1 VRSLIPIAVALIL
14 GCSGATPVPPTT
26 SPAAVASPTAS
37 STTAQPSSTSVASI
51 TGQPSPS
58 AVVTNRP
65 SLAPAATASP
75 QDEQFVRTIIE
86 FARAPGTARLTAIPF
101 AEKVKLGLS
110 DRIVMERARSEFVQ
124 ADAWVL
130 RADIFRGRYGPFSL
144 LELLARDGPT
154 TISVGPHPHCAS
166 SPVPPPTEFASA
178 RRLSVQPTGIDTCLF
193 WWTVDLFVSPAGRIE
208 AITLDLWDP

>member
-1 VRSLIPIAVALIL
+1 MRWLIPTAALIL
-14 GCSGATPVPPTT
+14 ACSGATPTPPTT
-26 SPAAVASPTAS
+26 SSAAAASVTAS
-37 STTAQPSSTSVASI
+37 AT
-51 TGQPSPS
+51 S

-75 QDEQFVRTIIE
+75 QDEQLVRTVIE

>member
-1 VRSLIPIAVALIL
+1 VRVRSLISIAAALIL

-26 SPAAVASPTAS
+26 SPAAVVSPTAS
-37 STTAQPSSTSVASI
+37 STTAQPS
-51 TGQPSPS
+51 PS
-58 AVVTNRP
+58 AVAANRP

-75 QDEQFVRTIIE
+75 QDEQLVRTVIE

-110 DRIVMERARSEFVQ
+110 DRIVVQRTRSEFVQ

-144 LELLARDGPT
+144 LEPLARDGPT

-166 SPVPPPTEFASA
+166 APVPPPTEFASA
-178 RRLSVQPTGIDTCLF
+178 RRLSVQPAGIDTCLF

>member
-1 VRSLIPIAVALIL
+1 MRSLIPIAVALIL
-14 GCSGATPVPPTT
+14 GCSGAAPVPPTT
-26 SPAAVASPTAS
+26 SPAAVASPTAL
-37 STTAQPSSTSVASI
+37 STTAQPSP
-51 TGQPSPS
+51 G

-166 SPVPPPTEFASA
+166 SPVPPPAEFASA